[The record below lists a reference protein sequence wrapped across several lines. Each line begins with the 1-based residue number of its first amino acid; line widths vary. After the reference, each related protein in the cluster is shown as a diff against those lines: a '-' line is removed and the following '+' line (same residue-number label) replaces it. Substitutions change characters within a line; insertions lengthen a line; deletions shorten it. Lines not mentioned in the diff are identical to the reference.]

1 MLSLRVHIRLTSYCQ
16 HMHRQANTKHAR
28 PSRLSKGPFVTATV
42 LQATAE
48 AIAAHKPAVAARQGE
63 ALQRRHAQQEW
74 QRQRLAD
81 AAARQLRLDA
91 IAAALGPKLE
101 RDPGRV
107 LQATAASAAPAAAVG
122 QAFRPVH
129 GFTAQQ
135 VTRDPRFRLV
145 EALRE
150 AGALR
155 GGASSVGYLK
165 QAMARLQGQ

>member
-63 ALQRRHAQQEW
+63 ALQRRHAQ
-74 QRQRLAD
+74 
-81 AAARQLRLDA
+81 QLRLDA